1 VSPQGPR
8 ILVVEDDMKSKEVLA
23 DLIQGEGWE
32 FHVANT
38 VEEALAA
45 IGDLEPEVI
54 VIEPRADEGRAASL
68 LVTMR
73 QRNTW
78 TPVLLHTDDPQYD
91 EQFALEHGVSGIV
104 RKSAGPTALREPI
117 AQLLADEETDRRR

>member
-1 VSPQGPR
+1 MSPQGPR
-8 ILVVEDDMKSKEVLA
+8 ILVVEDDTQSKEVLA
-23 DLIQGEGWE
+23 DIIHAEGWE

-45 IGDLEPEVI
+45 VADLEPEVI

-68 LVTMR
+68 LVTLR
-73 QRNTW
+73 QQSAW
-78 TPVLLHTDDPQYD
+78 TPVLLHTDDPKFD
-91 EQFALEHGVSGIV
+91 EQFALEHGVSGVV
-104 RKSAGPTALREPI
+104 RKSAGPSALREPI